1 MIIFLRFILIWVV
14 RLSHSFLNLMPYLT
28 ILHIHHTLGHH
39 SIPIFPHF
47 PNFPYF
53 PYFPHSTRPRPQH
66 CQGSYSSCVRLFSS
80 RTWSQTTFC
89 KWTQK
94 WSHFL
99 SLYNLHQGDSQ
110 SGSHQA
116 FPPRQPN
123 STIFHDLLWPP
134 LFHWIRVPAL
144 FRIWFFLMTSLV
156 DNLPALRISFGTLWM
171 PHIGRGSHL
180 MSEALI
186 FRRNRRNLV
195 FSNVRVQSE
204 VDFVKLFTPTVQNL
218 TVDNTYIAIFNIHS
232 VQVLKIY
239 RT

>member
-14 RLSHSFLNLMPYLT
+14 RLSQWFLNLMIYLT
-28 ILHIHHTLGHH
+28 IHHIHHTLGHH

-53 PYFPHSTRPRPQH
+53 PYFHHSTRPRPQH
-66 CQGSYSSCVRLFSS
+66 CLGSYSSCVRLYSS

-99 SLYNLHQGDSQ
+99 SLYNLHQGDFRSDNHQTFPRHQ
-110 SGSHQA
+110 S
-116 FPPRQPN
+116 
-123 STIFHDLLWPP
+123 IFFWQYR
-134 LFHWIRVPAL
+134 IR
-144 FRIWFFLMTSLV
+144 FFLMTSSV
-156 DNLPALRISFGTLWM
+156 DIPPVLRISFETLWT
-171 PHIGRGSHL
+171 PHIGRGIHL

-186 FRRNRRNLV
+186 FLRNQGNLA
-195 FSNVRVQSE
+195 FSNAVRFQSE

-218 TVDNTYIAIFNIHS
+218 TVENTYIAIFNIHS

-239 RT
+239 RS

>member
-14 RLSHSFLNLMPYLT
+14 RLSHWFLNLMVYLT
-28 ILHIHHTLGHH
+28 IHHIHHTLGHH

-47 PNFPYF
+47 PNFPSS

-66 CQGSYSSCVRLFSS
+66 CPGSYSSCVRLFSS

-94 WSHFL
+94 LSHFL
-99 SLYNLHQGDSQ
+99 SLYNLLQGDSR
-110 SGSHQA
+110 SDSHQA
-116 FPPRQPN
+116 FPPRK
-123 STIFHDLLWPP
+123 
-134 LFHWIRVPAL
+134 
-144 FRIWFFLMTSLV
+144 WFFFLLVHFFLKTSSV
-156 DNLPALRISFGTLWM
+156 DIPPVLRISFETLWT
-171 PHIGRGSHL
+171 PHIGRDSHL

-186 FRRNRRNLV
+186 FLRNRGNLA

-218 TVDNTYIAIFNIHS
+218 TVENTHIAIFNIHS

-239 RT
+239 RS